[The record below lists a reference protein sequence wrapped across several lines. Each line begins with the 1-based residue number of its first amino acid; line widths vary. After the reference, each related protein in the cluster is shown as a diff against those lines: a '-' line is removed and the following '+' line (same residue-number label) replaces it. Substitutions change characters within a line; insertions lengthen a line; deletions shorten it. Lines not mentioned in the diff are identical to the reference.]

1 MSVRGDSPPPMLSG
15 ERPRASVD
23 PDDGR
28 VVRVIR
34 EVGGANYPIL
44 NKTNYGDC
52 SLVMKVMLEA
62 RGLWPACDLGGINH
76 QDDRMA
82 LEALIRAVPPEMVS
96 TVAVKATTK
105 EAWDAIKTLR
115 VGNDR
120 VRKASAQKVRKEY
133 ETIVFREGETVD
145 DFGLRLGGL
154 VTQLD
159 ILGDPELANKVMEK
173 FLHCMPQRFSQIV
186 LSIETMLD
194 VSALSMEEMV
204 SRIKAAEDRCEPSP
218 TPASS
223 SSGKLYFTEEEWMAR
238 MLEHRQSSSGGGT
251 TGRN

>member
-1 MSVRGDSPPPMLSG
+1 MSVRGDSPPPMPSG
-15 ERPRASVD
+15 ERPRATID

-44 NKTNYGDC
+44 NKTNYGHW
-52 SLVMKVMLEA
+52 SLVMKVMLQA
-62 RGLWPACDLGGINH
+62 RGLWEACDLGGVSH

-96 TVAVKATTK
+96 TVAVKATAK

-120 VRKASAQKVRKEY
+120 VRKATAQKVRKEY
-133 ETIVFREGETVD
+133 ETIVFREGEAVD
-145 DFGLRLGGL
+145 GFYLRLCGL
-154 VTQLD
+154 VTQLG
-159 ILGDPELANKVMEK
+159 ILDDPEQANKVVEK
-173 FLHCMPQRFSQIV
+173 FLRCMPASFSQIV

-194 VSALSMEEMV
+194 VSTLSMEEV
-204 SRIKAAEDRCEPSP
+204 VGRIKAVEDRCEPTP
-218 TPASS
+218 TPAS
-223 SSGKLYFTEEEWMAR
+223 SSGKLYFTEEDWMAR
-238 MLEHRQSSSGGGT
+238 MQERC
-251 TGRN
+251 